1 MQNPRLGLSLRIDTD
16 VGRSLHPPGSA
27 SRPSAQ
33 DTQWR
38 TPVTPGTPGLVS
50 TTTSASTQTPIT
62 PASSAPW
69 SPVIGSA
76 LSPGP
81 FDIDIQKYTN
91 VIHGG
96 EPKDHGTFASISRLS
111 NSVRG
116 LLRSNSLQER
126 DSQLCKMTATVIER
140 SLEDWSIMED
150 VLRRASRT
158 SANANGVLKTIIRKL
173 MVGDAFQQ
181 LSAGRLWAVLMKR
194 PSSVVY
200 ERATQTGFL
209 ADLERVICSPCIE
222 MVAADRLIAVLATAI
237 HDFPHQEG
245 TERLKQL
252 WNKLCAQRALDD
264 TPIHPDDPLYCSGSL
279 LGMRRGASL
288 EGSTV
293 PTPFYT
299 AQTPPELSRPDNLP
313 VGQGGIRSECALQ
326 DDTAMVY
333 SPVNAKR
340 PAKYPTGVV
349 PEVIIEEDENAVLPP
364 SYSSSQI
371 ASTSMSGMPSV
382 VDTYPFAK
390 GYASDVGPDIDLS
403 SLEPHPFARGAF
415 GDVRRAALRNGTPVA
430 IKCLRFYTQAQD
442 TGRHKLEKKS
452 LKEIRVWS
460 FLDHENVL
468 PLLGLCVVN
477 NELGMVSEFMPNGN
491 IQDYIRNNPSVNRY
505 QLAIHV
511 CAGLVY
517 LHEHPKHVVHGDLKA
532 LNVVVDANGIPKL
545 TDFGLAQMIR
555 AEDSTERSSSS
566 CVGGTSRWMA
576 PELIGSDSPNVPC
589 GKPNF
594 ASDVH
599 ALGMTIYEI
608 FSGTLPFFGLKR
620 EPQVILAIMNRELP
634 ERIPGVFTDEI
645 WNLVSQCWKHNA
657 QERPTARQVLNVLH
671 ELHRSQA
678 RI

>member
-1 MQNPRLGLSLRIDTD
+1 
-16 VGRSLHPPGSA
+16 
-27 SRPSAQ
+27 
-33 DTQWR
+33 
-38 TPVTPGTPGLVS
+38 
-50 TTTSASTQTPIT
+50 
-62 PASSAPW
+62 
-69 SPVIGSA
+69 
-76 LSPGP
+76 
-81 FDIDIQKYTN
+81 
-91 VIHGG
+91 
-96 EPKDHGTFASISRLS
+96 
-111 NSVRG
+111 
-116 LLRSNSLQER
+116 
-126 DSQLCKMTATVIER
+126 MTATVIEQ
-140 SLEDWSIMED
+140 SLGDWSIVED
-150 VLRRASRT
+150 VLRRASKT

-173 MVGDAFQQ
+173 TVDDAFQQ
-181 LSAGRLWAVLMKR
+181 LSAGRLLAVLMKK

-200 ERATQTGFL
+200 ERVTQTGFL
-209 ADLERVICSPCIE
+209 ADLERVICSSYVE
-222 MVAADRLIAVLATAI
+222 MVAADRLITVLATAI
-237 HDFPHQEG
+237 HEFPYQEG

-252 WNKLCAQRALDD
+252 WDKLGAQRALDD

-279 LGMRRGASL
+279 LGTGRRASL

-293 PTPFYT
+293 PTPFYG
-299 AQTPPELSRPDNLP
+299 ARTPPELPRPDSQP
-313 VGQGGIRSECALQ
+313 AGQDGIQNEYALH
-326 DDTAMVY
+326 DYATMDY
-333 SPVNAKR
+333 SLVNAKR
-340 PAKYPTGVV
+340 PARYQTRVV
-349 PEVIIEEDENAVLPP
+349 PEVIIEEDENVGLPP
-364 SYSSSQI
+364 PYSSSRV

-390 GYASDVGPDIDLS
+390 GYANDVGPDIDLE

-415 GDVRRAALRNGTPVA
+415 GDVRRASLRNRTPVA

-477 NELGMVSEFMPNGN
+477 NELGMVSELMPNGN
-491 IQDYIRNNPSVNRY
+491 IQDYIRNNPGVDRC
-505 QLAIHV
+505 QLAIHI
-511 CAGLVY
+511 CTGLVY

-566 CVGGTSRWMA
+566 CAGGTSRWMA
-576 PELIGSDSPNVPC
+576 PELIGSDSLNAPY

-594 ASDVH
+594 ASDIY

-634 ERIPGVFTDEI
+634 ERIPGVFTDEL
-645 WNLVSQCWKHNA
+645 WDLLGQCWKYDA
-657 QERPTARQVLNVLH
+657 QERPTARQVLHVLH
-671 ELHRSQA
+671 ELHRSQTH
-678 RI
+678 I